1 MNILFFVSFTLL
13 MLGGIAAMVSCINIQ
28 ILSEYNKTNS
38 KEYKISKIVL
48 IIGVIIVALV
58 IILNL

>member
-1 MNILFFVSFTLL
+1 MNILFFVSFILL
-13 MLGGIAAMVSCINIQ
+13 ILGGIAAMVSCINIQ